1 VKERFKLFI
10 KCVTLAFFL
19 GAATLHAQ
27 VLKDTVSLT
36 LIKKCVDYTY
46 DFQFNNAYEVCN
58 EIDQSYPGH
67 PVVSLLRGMII
78 YWENYPLLPTSPAS
92 VSFENEMHNCIRICE
107 KRIDGDDEGENL
119 LINLCTRCM
128 LLLYYTDNDLTT
140 EIFPLSMSTYQYLR
154 RSFHFTSVYSDFY
167 FFTGLYNYYREA
179 YPEAYPVYK
188 ALAFLF
194 PKGNKTKGLKELQAA
209 ANNSIFLKADSFSFL
224 SGICISF
231 EDDYQKAYYY
241 SSSNSKLYPG
251 NIQYLAMYIK
261 NLLLLKH
268 YDEAEEL
275 VKSSGKQIS
284 NTFYQAQL
292 AIFNGILQEKK
303 YHNYEQAQEFY
314 KNGVLDISH
323 FAGYGNDF
331 AAYAYFGLSRIS
343 DLNGDKRAK
352 KTYHK
357 KALELADFKKVNFD
371 E

>member
-1 VKERFKLFI
+1 
-10 KCVTLAFFL
+10 
-19 GAATLHAQ
+19 
-27 VLKDTVSLT
+27 
-36 LIKKCVDYTY
+36 
-46 DFQFNNAYEVCN
+46 
-58 EIDQSYPGH
+58 
-67 PVVSLLRGMII
+67 
-78 YWENYPLLPTSPAS
+78 
-92 VSFENEMHNCIRICE
+92 
-107 KRIDGDDEGENL
+107 
-119 LINLCTRCM
+119 
-128 LLLYYTDNDLTT
+128 
-140 EIFPLSMSTYQYLR
+140 
-154 RSFHFTSVYSDFY
+154 
-167 FFTGLYNYYREA
+167 
-179 YPEAYPVYK
+179 
-188 ALAFLF
+188 
-194 PKGNKTKGLKELQAA
+194 
-209 ANNSIFLKADSFSFL
+209 
-224 SGICISF
+224 
-231 EDDYQKAYYY
+231 
-241 SSSNSKLYPG
+241 
-251 NIQYLAMYIK
+251 MYIK